1 MIRFVFRLFGFVI
14 LALGFILLVYDG
26 ARFIANNRID
36 FTTVGTVWAS
46 IHQNSLLLFQPAVER
61 HLAPWLWQSVL
72 QPYFLEQPAW
82 LVLGILGVLLMLIG
96 RKKRR
101 LIGYARD

>member
-1 MIRFVFRLFGFVI
+1 MIRFVFRFFGFLI

-26 ARFIANNRID
+26 ARYIANSKVD
-36 FTTVGTVWAS
+36 FTSVGTVWFTV
-46 IHQNSLLLFQPAVER
+46 HQDSLQKVQPAVER
-61 HLAPWLWQSVL
+61 LAAPWVWQDLL
-72 QPYFLEQPAW
+72 QPYVLEQPAW
-82 LVLGILGVLLMLIG
+82 LVLGIIGILFMLIG

>member
-1 MIRFVFRLFGFVI
+1 MIRFVFRFLGFWI

-26 ARFIANNRID
+26 ARYIANSRVD
-36 FTTVGTVWAS
+36 FTSVGYVWSS
-46 IHQNSLLLFQPAVER
+46 IHQNSLLLLQPAVER

>member
-1 MIRFVFRLFGFVI
+1 
-14 LALGFILLVYDG
+14 
-26 ARFIANNRID
+26 
-36 FTTVGTVWAS
+36 
-46 IHQNSLLLFQPAVER
+46 
-61 HLAPWLWQSVL
+61 LWQSVL

-82 LVLGILGVLLMLIG
+82 LVLGIFGVLFMLIG

>member
-1 MIRFVFRLFGFVI
+1 MIRFVFRFLGFII

-26 ARFIANNRID
+26 ARYIANNKVD
-36 FTTVGTVWAS
+36 FTSVGYVWNS
-46 IHQNSLLLFQPAVER
+46 IHQDSLLKLQPLVER
-61 HLAPWLWQSVL
+61 QVAPWVWQDVL
-72 QPYFLEQPAW
+72 QPYVLTQPAW
-82 LVLGILGVLLMLIG
+82 AFLGVIGVLLMLIG